1 MFQLSGT
8 KLFLLILIAA
18 SLGALWYLDTNY
30 YHWGHTLPEPEKLL
44 VENEP
49 KPIKNNSFKTK
60 EFLPTNE
67 WQTIEKDQPIPPGLH
82 VQIDL
87 KTGEKKAKLIDGH
100 DNIKTNDLSI
110 LASNLSE
117 NLEIP
122 KHIDVKN
129 FKTYEQLKDDLKQL
143 NMTVKSEIEIMD
155 DLSAKF
161 KEQMKLFEDSDKN
174 IRNILFDLEYL
185 LHQVD
190 TAEVFIKNKGIESI
204 IIPCINS
211 NSTFMKAQGAL
222 LLGSAASNNQKVQI
236 SALQAGVIPIL
247 LDHLSNEYAFLV
259 QKNCFFAL
267 ASITR
272 RFPAAQKELKVS
284 QLLEDLVIEIEDAQL
299 TLREETNEQLSSEAK
314 ERVRQYS
321 ELHMVDKLVENGWCE
336 ILGNEFI
343 SLSNPLPTNQ
353 DSHDMIEAS
362 GKSLLA
368 LSKSCKAK
376 LQGNKQ
382 LFKSLYILEIHYKKL
397 FQKDKYFNTLFQ
409 LMNELTNT
417 YDPVLE

>member
-272 RFPAAQKELKVS
+272 RFPAAQKEVIEKDGIQKFLTVFKRPNSDSNTILKLKVS

-321 ELHMVDKLVENGWCE
+321 ELHMVDKLVENGWYV
-336 ILGNEFI
+336 
-343 SLSNPLPTNQ
+343 LS
-353 DSHDMIEAS
+353 
-362 GKSLLA
+362 
-368 LSKSCKAK
+368 
-376 LQGNKQ
+376 
-382 LFKSLYILEIHYKKL
+382 
-397 FQKDKYFNTLFQ
+397 FN
-409 LMNELTNT
+409 
-417 YDPVLE
+417 